1 MIGLGSLLPALRDAE
16 QEEATTADDHAA
28 DGDDAANTNTS
39 SSSGSSSSIRL
50 QVQSMDAAEAEAEE
64 EEEEEEEDSFTSV
77 NSSLND
83 SNASALSSS
92 ASGSVRSS
100 PFTAAAAAAAAAAE
114 QQQQQDEN
122 GEGAAGPKVVPYNP
136 SRLNPKW
143 KASDDN
149 DDGGA
154 SNDMNDDDSSGGSGS
169 GSGAEFKPWEAGQQ
183 QRVQVQQQRAYPQLP
198 CGVGCYSI
206 PDISTLQSMTEE
218 EKSSVHDLVIGKE
231 GYGEVQWRD
240 HLLTDNSNGNGN
252 GDDDNHHLGGGGG
265 GGGVDLSGKFVLSDE
280 MIRWEGKPGRC
291 TGVVLWPTDTNT
303 DSGSNSDSYSSGSGS
318 GAGVNGRKPRVGDG
332 LNKEAVV
339 TLQFRKNFR
348 RKQMASDIRA
358 GGMTFVDYEPTS
370 GRLQFI
376 VQHF

>member
-1 MIGLGSLLPALRDAE
+1 
-16 QEEATTADDHAA
+16 
-28 DGDDAANTNTS
+28 
-39 SSSGSSSSIRL
+39 
-50 QVQSMDAAEAEAEE
+50 
-64 EEEEEEEDSFTSV
+64 V

-100 PFTAAAAAAAAAAE
+100 PFTAAAAAAAAAG
-114 QQQQQDEN
+114 QQQQDEN
-122 GEGAAGPKVVPYNP
+122 EEGAAGPKVVPYNP

-149 DDGGA
+149 GDGGA

-183 QRVQVQQQRAYPQLP
+183 RVQVQQRAQAYPQLP

-240 HLLTDNSNGNGN
+240 HLLCTDNSNGNGN
-252 GDDDNHHLGGGGG
+252 GDDDNQQPSPGG

-291 TGVVLWPTDTNT
+291 TGVELWPTDTNT
-303 DSGSNSDSYSSGSGS
+303 DSGSNSYSSGSGS

>member
-64 EEEEEEEDSFTSV
+64 EEEEEDSFTSV

-100 PFTAAAAAAAAAAE
+100 PFTAAAAAAAAAG
-114 QQQQQDEN
+114 QQQQDEN
-122 GEGAAGPKVVPYNP
+122 GDGAAGPKVVPYNP

-240 HLLTDNSNGNGN
+240 HLLTDNSNGNG
-252 GDDDNHHLGGGGG
+252 GDDDNQQPSAEGGGGG

-291 TGVVLWPTDTNT
+291 TGVELWPTDTNT

-318 GAGVNGRKPRVGDG
+318 GAGVNRKPRVGDG